1 MRKAIYLVLILI
13 VTSAC
18 LKEEIPIESHAIGSL
33 VTNQIELGVDYRY
46 QVYYDFE
53 TNTMVKQHL
62 KTDWDLGF
70 ENGGD
75 GFRVILNI
83 SKAMSSASK
92 PIAYFEST
100 TDTSGCQW
108 GYDVNSG
115 NLDSTAISDWQS
127 LDQFYIIDLGYSYDG
142 THLGFKK
149 LKILSLSDNEYNIE
163 FESLD
168 GSNAI
173 ITSITKNSLYNFS
186 FFSFETNNI
195 VEIEPKKNDWD
206 LVFGQYAHLF
216 EPTFP
221 YLVTGV
227 LSNRNG
233 VEVAEVFDKSFED
246 IQYSDVSEY
255 YFSDHIN
262 IIGYDWKTYN
272 GGSYTVDITK
282 NYIVKTTEGLY
293 FKIHFT
299 DFYNQQGDKGSPM
312 FELSSL

>member
-1 MRKAIYLVLILI
+1 M
-13 VTSAC
+13 
-18 LKEEIPIESHAIGSL
+18 
-33 VTNQIELGVDYRY
+33 
-46 QVYYDFE
+46 
-53 TNTMVKQHL
+53 
-62 KTDWDLGF
+62 
-70 ENGGD
+70 
-75 GFRVILNI
+75 
-83 SKAMSSASK
+83 
-92 PIAYFEST
+92 
-100 TDTSGCQW
+100 
-108 GYDVNSG
+108 
-115 NLDSTAISDWQS
+115 
-127 LDQFYIIDLGYSYDG
+127 DQFYIIDLGYSYDG

-272 GGSYTVDITK
+272 GASYTVDITK

-293 FKIHFT
+293 FKIHFI